1 MTAPSGTLAVE
12 GVRALLG
19 AVDLVRPGLLAVPP
33 GRGGRPFPSALH
45 RVLGARQI
53 AQAVLTASVGD
64 AARPLGGGVDAL
76 HALSMVVVAACSSRY
91 RRAAITQ
98 VVLASG
104 LALLEFR
111 TAPSDPAE
119 R

>member
-1 MTAPSGTLAVE
+1 VT
-12 GVRALLG
+12 
-19 AVDLVRPGLLAVPP
+19 
-33 GRGGRPFPSALH
+33 
-45 RVLGARQI
+45 
-53 AQAVLTASVGD
+53 QAVLTARAGA

-76 HALSMVVVAACSSRY
+76 HALSMVAIAACSSRY

-111 TAPSDPAE
+111 TAPIDPAT